1 MMIMVIVYLLI
12 RAEHGKIGI
21 VKAQLEKFNEIS
33 EIYEVFGRY
42 DIIGKVETFSVKEF
56 KKFIQNKIRVQEG
69 IKSIE
74 PIFVADEIDS

>member
-1 MMIMVIVYLLI
+1 MVIVYLLI

-21 VKAQLEKFNEIS
+21 VKAQLEKFQEIR
-33 EIYEVFGRY
+33 EVYEVFGRY
-42 DIIGKVETFSVKEF
+42 DVIGKVDSYSLKEF
-56 KKFIQNKIRVQEG
+56 KKFIKNKIRVLEG